1 MPVVTDKL
9 ASIYY
14 CIWADVVVGLT
25 ELRKKVPC
33 SEKNNIYVVNIS
45 SIERVF
51 NLESNRK
58 NLYQRS
64 KLLTF
69 FFFSS

>member
-1 MPVVTDKL
+1 VTDIL

-14 CIWADVVVGLT
+14 CIWADVVVGLI
-25 ELRKKVPC
+25 ELRKKYLAV
-33 SEKNNIYVVNIS
+33 KKKKKKNIYVVNIS

-64 KLLTF
+64 KLLILF
-69 FFFSS
+69 FF

>member
-9 ASIYY
+9 ARIYY

-25 ELRKKVPC
+25 ELRKKKKYLAVT
-33 SEKNNIYVVNIS
+33 NYIYVVNMS

-58 NLYQRS
+58 KLYQRS
-64 KLLTF
+64 KLKN
-69 FFFSS
+69 